1 MDQWEDNE
9 ETFASRRVY
18 VGQPASPDHR
28 MTMTDT
34 PNQLLEVVD
43 ASGLRDADWPD
54 IKRLQQLYQNS
65 GRDALSKALGEL
77 GASNPVRSI
86 RILHAFFP
94 DTVRAA
100 IKDSL
105 AEEGITE
112 EELST
117 LIRKHE
123 RA

>member
-1 MDQWEDNE
+1 
-9 ETFASRRVY
+9 
-18 VGQPASPDHR
+18 
-28 MTMTDT
+28 MTLTDT

-54 IKRLQQLYQNS
+54 IKRLQQLYQTS
-65 GRDALSKALGEL
+65 GRDVLLKALGEL

-100 IKDSL
+100 IKHSL
-105 AEEGITE
+105 AEERMTE
-112 EELST
+112 EELRA
-117 LIRKHE
+117 LIRKYE

>member
-9 ETFASRRVY
+9 GAVASRRVY
-18 VGQPASPDHR
+18 VGRPASPDHR

-34 PNQLLEVVD
+34 PNQLLEVLD

-54 IKRLQQLYQNS
+54 IKSLQQLNQSS
-65 GRDALSKALGEL
+65 GRDAVSKALGEL

-112 EELST
+112 EELRT
-117 LIRKHE
+117 LIQKHDG
-123 RA
+123 A

>member
-1 MDQWEDNE
+1 
-9 ETFASRRVY
+9 
-18 VGQPASPDHR
+18 
-28 MTMTDT
+28 MTLTDT
-34 PNQLLEVVD
+34 PNQLLEVVT
-43 ASGLRDADWPD
+43 GLRDADWPD
-54 IKRLQQLYQNS
+54 IKRLQQLYQTS
-65 GRDALSKALGEL
+65 GRDVLLKALGEL

-105 AEEGITE
+105 AGEGITE
-112 EELST
+112 EELRA